1 MKVRLDGKYRT
12 RSGKAVRI
20 YAVGGVL
27 GEVHGAIETG
37 GGWAVIGWDEEGRY
51 DAVRQP
57 GHVWDLVEE
66 GDDDEQCN

>member
-1 MKVRLDGKYRT
+1 MKIRLDGKYRT

-37 GGWAVIGWDEEGRY
+37 GGWAVMGWSADGKYAPNLDTE
-51 DAVRQP
+51 Q
-57 GHVWDLVEE
+57 HVWDLIEE
-66 GDDDEQCN
+66 GEDDERD

>member
-1 MKVRLDGKYRT
+1 MKIRLDGKYRT

-51 DAVRQP
+51 DSVRKLE
-57 GHVWDLVEE
+57 HVWDLIEE
-66 GDDDEQCN
+66 GEEDERD